1 MLEDTTCALRQQ
13 KQALLQA
20 LTTAK
25 SKSVSQLQNQL
36 DVTSKTSKN
45 VEDLMESC
53 KKILDEDHTK
63 GFLSRAT
70 EVPPITKKTQ
80 EIEDG

>member
-45 VEDLMESC
+45 VSS
-53 KKILDEDHTK
+53 I
-63 GFLSRAT
+63 S
-70 EVPPITKKTQ
+70 
-80 EIEDG
+80 